1 MSWEKHRTPLI
12 LGATALVYLMVPAIL
27 PRGYAQSV
35 WSDSSALILM
45 LVIAALQLRNALRSH
60 GTIRTFWT
68 LLTIGA
74 VLWAISQ
81 GVWFWYEV
89 VLRRTMPEPCF
100 EDPIL
105 FLHVVPMM
113 AAALLLPHL
122 EEANRRLYFAALN
135 TLTLLTWWVFVYSFV
150 VFPNEFVLLDVN
162 AYSRN
167 YDVLYLVETG
177 LVAAILAL
185 AAKATRGRWRR
196 LYLHFAGAMAAYA
209 IGSAAL
215 NWAIT
220 RNVYYSG
227 SLYDVPFAVSLVWF
241 CRLGQVGA
249 DMKVDLTPLGRGA
262 EAWIRFSPRLAT
274 LLVMSVPIFGLWTL
288 LLDKSPLGIRVFRIS
303 VSLVAIMILG
313 VWTYAKQ
320 RNLDISLRRLLKEKN
335 DSYVQ
340 LQRLQ
345 GELMQKARM
354 DATGQLIAGTAH
366 EINNPLTAIIGY
378 AEILTMNP
386 DVGKASRSI
395 AEKLRQQGQRTKTL
409 VADLLTF
416 ALQSPIQR
424 TLVDVGS
431 LVVRAAQTLPCHE
444 EHCLINMKTNLEP
457 DLPNVWANSSR
468 LFEVFLHILNNAA
481 DALQNTQGGAVDV
494 KVWRN
499 EKDNEVVIE
508 ITDSGPGIKEPDRV
522 FDPFYTTKPVGK
534 GTGLGLSTAYG
545 IVQEHKGQISCC
557 NCPEGGARFTV
568 RLPAATAHAKAAVAS
583 GSGLTGSHT
592 TQRDD

>member
-1 MSWEKHRTPLI
+1 MSWKKYRTPLI
-12 LGATALVYLMVPAIL
+12 LGATALVYLVVPAIL

-35 WSDSSALILM
+35 WSDGSALVLM
-45 LVIAALQLRNALRSH
+45 LVIAAVQLRNALRSN
-60 GTIRTFWT
+60 GTIRAFWA
-68 LLTIGA
+68 LLTIGTI
-74 VLWAISQ
+74 LWAISQ
-81 GVWFWYEV
+81 GVWVWYEV
-89 VLRRTMPEPCF
+89 ILRRQMPEPCF

-113 AAALLLPHL
+113 AAVLLLPHL
-122 EEANRRLYFAALN
+122 QEASRRLYFAALN
-135 TLTLLTWWVFVYSFV
+135 TLALLTWWVFVYSFV
-150 VFPNEFVLLDVN
+150 VFPNEFVLLNVN
-162 AYSRN
+162 AYSRS

-177 LVAAILAL
+177 LVAVILAL
-185 AAKATRGRWRR
+185 AAKATGGPWRR
-196 LYLHFAGAMAAYA
+196 LYLHFAGAMATYA

-220 RNVYYSG
+220 NNLYYSG

-241 CRLGQVGA
+241 CLLGQVGA
-249 DMKVDLTPLGRGA
+249 NMKVDTTPLGRGM
-262 EAWIRFSPRLAT
+262 EAWVRFSPRLAT
-274 LLVMSVPIFGLWTL
+274 LLVMSVPTFGLWTL

-303 VSLVAIMILG
+303 VSLVATMILG

-320 RNLDISLRRLLKEKN
+320 RTLDISLRHLLKEKN
-335 DSYVQ
+335 ESYVQ

-345 GELMQKARM
+345 GELLQKARM

-378 AEILTMNP
+378 AEILTLNP
-386 DVGKASRSI
+386 DVGKDSRSI

-431 LVVRAAQTLPCHE
+431 LVVRAAQTLPCHKE
-444 EHCLINMKTNLEP
+444 LCQINLKTNLEP

-481 DALQNTQGGAVDV
+481 EALQSAQGGTVDV
-494 KVWRN
+494 KVWCD
-499 EKDNEVVIE
+499 EKDNEVVIQ

-557 NCPEGGARFTV
+557 NRPEGGARFTV
-568 RLPAATAHAKAAVAS
+568 RLPVAVKHAQAAVAS
-583 GSGLTGSHT
+583 GLARSASHT
-592 TQRDD
+592 T